1 MRNDFGT
8 RHYKSRFGGKAAMKK
23 GGKAKKQGYDDRLDE
38 SLGARHGKKS
48 QSYKAR
54 RKESE
59 GMEKAMGRRKYAA
72 VKTMH
77 KGRRKK
83 A

>member
-8 RHYKSRFGGKAAMKK
+8 RPYKSRFGGKAAMKK
-23 GGKAKKQGYDDRLDE
+23 GGRAKKQGYDDRLDD

-72 VKTMH
+72 VKTMD

>member
-8 RHYKSRFGGKAAMKK
+8 RPYKSRFGGKAKMKA
-23 GGKAKKQGYDDRLDE
+23 GGRAKKQGYNARLDE

-48 QSYKAR
+48 QSLKSR

-72 VKTMH
+72 VKSMDRN
-77 KGRRKK
+77 KRKK
-83 A
+83 